1 MKLLHEEY
9 TDFGQLLDEMPTLDA
24 LSTADSYFG
33 DRDEDSF
40 GLADAPTETEH
51 NIMSRFTAR
60 KGT

>member
-9 TDFGQLLDEMPTLDA
+9 TGLGQLLDE
-24 LSTADSYFG
+24 LSSIEAVELADTYFTE
-33 DRDEDSF
+33 RDEDSF